1 MENFKPL
8 LMGYAMETCKSIGPG
23 YGHGNLKQWVCKIP
37 GPMTVPSVCLY
48 RYIYICRYIYI
59 EIYIYI

>member
-8 LMGYAMETCKSIGPG
+8 LMGYAMETCESIGPG

-48 RYIYICRYIYI
+48 IDI
-59 EIYIYI
+59 IYIYIYVDIYI